1 VRESTVLPGTEPVRD
16 LPWVPPDEFKQRL
29 RIRRF
34 LLASLFAVMYLFVV
48 AIFSMLGKA
57 DRATLVEACVIVAV
71 LILGFYGVFRSGLN
85 LHLSDPGLT
94 GWQLLAAVGTML
106 FVVYRSPETR
116 LAFTAFFY
124 VALMFGML
132 RMSGRRLA
140 KWGGISII
148 SFVAVIWLR
157 YANNRDAEMLR
168 IDALLCAVMVVTLPW
183 FVYIGERVKR
193 LERGFTAATM
203 ELDDVEESS
212 WRDEL
217 TGVYNRRAI
226 NVALDQAKENADN
239 TGEPL
244 SLGILDLDQFKRYND
259 ELGHLAGDAV
269 LRAFAHTIQGGLRAA
284 DVFGRYGGEEFVQI
298 LARTDL
304 RGALSEGERLRER
317 ISQLELPVPREIG
330 RLTVSIGVAQYQ
342 PGERIL
348 QTFARADSALHRAK
362 SAGRN
367 RVAS

>member
-1 VRESTVLPGTEPVRD
+1 
-16 LPWVPPDEFKQRL
+16 
-29 RIRRF
+29 
-34 LLASLFAVMYLFVV
+34 
-48 AIFSMLGKA
+48 
-57 DRATLVEACVIVAV
+57 
-71 LILGFYGVFRSGLN
+71 
-85 LHLSDPGLT
+85 
-94 GWQLLAAVGTML
+94 
-106 FVVYRSPETR
+106 
-116 LAFTAFFY
+116 
-124 VALMFGML
+124 
-132 RMSGRRLA
+132 
-140 KWGGISII
+140 
-148 SFVAVIWLR
+148 
-157 YANNRDAEMLR
+157 
-168 IDALLCAVMVVTLPW
+168 
-183 FVYIGERVKR
+183 VKR

-226 NVALDQAKENADN
+226 NFALDEAKQHADT